1 MSLQWQISQ
10 PDLNFMSHLNYICW
24 YLLISTR
31 CFFSILICVLTVADI
46 IVWTNIYY
54 NTFIISVDIYRIWF
68 SPEPL
73 QWQISQP
80 EPSFSYPLAQFSR
93 QNIRMGWQWELN
105 ESRKNPS
112 VIAKNRC
119 RKHSVTV
126 KKYKKPSVT
135 GKNEIHKIPSVTAEI
150 YKMFFMLTGLL
161 VQKQNSQTT
170 TLQLK
175 EIRLTSAERK

>member
-1 MSLQWQISQ
+1 MADISAWSVIY
-10 PDLNFMSHLNYICW
+10 FKFYW
-24 YLLISTR
+24 YMMISTASDSHR
-31 CFFSILICVLTVADI
+31 CLNSGRYHSLVRYLHKVLL
-46 IVWTNIYY
+46 
-54 NTFIISVDIYRIWF
+54 ISVDIYRIWF

-161 VQKQNSQTT
+161 VQK
-170 TLQLK
+170 
-175 EIRLTSAERK
+175 